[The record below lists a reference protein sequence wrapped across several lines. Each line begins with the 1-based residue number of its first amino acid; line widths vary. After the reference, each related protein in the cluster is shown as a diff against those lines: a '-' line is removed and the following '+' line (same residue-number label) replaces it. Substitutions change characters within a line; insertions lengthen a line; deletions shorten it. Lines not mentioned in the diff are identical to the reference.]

1 MPPREQTAA
10 RQNNGSPN
18 SSQSFGL
25 CSKKKWVVSSGDLFA
40 LPVAPGVGG
49 ERGDNFEV
57 EASWKHNPQ
66 IRKMRN
72 GPDVLFKVMHIP
84 PHTTR

>member
-57 EASWKHNPQ
+57 EASSTHDSLN
-66 IRKMRN
+66 
-72 GPDVLFKVMHIP
+72 VLD
-84 PHTTR
+84 TLNALDLLDD